1 MFRRVLLWN
10 WKQKLFVARSYI
22 HPNRSLALSRCSTI
36 NEQGLGMTKFKIGE
50 MVIKAKG
57 GVGMIRAIFTTM
69 NGERCYAVENEG
81 TVDFVEESKLSAPS
95 RVDLAAT

>member
-1 MFRRVLLWN
+1 
-10 WKQKLFVARSYI
+10 VARSYI

-36 NEQGLGMTKFKIGE
+36 NEQGLGE

-81 TVDFVEESKLSAPS
+81 MVDFVEESKLSAPS

>member
-1 MFRRVLLWN
+1 
-10 WKQKLFVARSYI
+10 
-22 HPNRSLALSRCSTI
+22 
-36 NEQGLGMTKFKIGE
+36 MTKFKIGE

-81 TVDFVEESKLSAPS
+81 TVDFVEESKLSAP
-95 RVDLAAT
+95 T